1 MENTPEKEQKPE
13 QRRQD
18 NIKPYVK
25 YSGMAFQMIVALVLA
40 AFAGRKLDAYMGND
54 KPWFTIGLLLLAVV
68 ATMVLTILSINK
80 K

>member
-1 MENTPEKEQKPE
+1 MENKPDKEQKPE
-13 QRRQD
+13 QRRQQ

-25 YSGMAFQMIVALVLA
+25 YSGMAFQMIGALVLA
-40 AFAGRKLDAYMGND
+40 AFAGRWLDDYAGND
-54 KPWFTIGLLLLAVV
+54 KPWFTIVLLLVAVI

>member
-1 MENTPEKEQKPE
+1 MDTSSEKDKKPE
-13 QRRQD
+13 QQRQE

-25 YSGMAFQMIVALVLA
+25 YSGMAFQMIGALVLA
-40 AFAGRKLDAYMGND
+40 AFAGRKLDEYAGNQ

-68 ATMVLTILSINK
+68 ATMILTIISINK

>member
-1 MENTPEKEQKPE
+1 MENPSEKDKNPE

-25 YSGMAFQMIVALVLA
+25 YSGMAFQMIGALVLA

-54 KPWFTIGLLLLAVV
+54 KPWFTIGLLLLAVI
-68 ATMVLTILSINK
+68 ATMILTIISINK